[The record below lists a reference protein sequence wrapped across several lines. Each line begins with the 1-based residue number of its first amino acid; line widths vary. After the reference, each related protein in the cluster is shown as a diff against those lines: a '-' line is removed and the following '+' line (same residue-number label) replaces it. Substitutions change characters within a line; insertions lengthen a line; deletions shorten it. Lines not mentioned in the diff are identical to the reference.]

1 MALTPTYK
9 VKCPLDGEDVEF
21 SLTIDDIRAIVESS
35 SGVYDKRIR
44 HGNHYIIV
52 TIGQDFTIRDVKVDT
67 KLPVIERRREVEEL
81 DLTEYELDP
90 KAEKLLPPQDLEK
103 IRSALRQGSVTPD
116 IVDLVYTLI
125 ESGLLRKRVKS

>member
-21 SLTIDDIRAIVESS
+21 SLTIDDVRAIVESP
-35 SGVYDKRIR
+35 SGVYDKRIK

-67 KLPVIERRREVEEL
+67 RLPIIERRKEVEEL

-103 IRSALRQGSVTPD
+103 IRAALRQGSVTPD